1 MNSHFSKLELSCE
14 QYICTVLLKAPPLN
28 IITRQVLDE
37 LEEALR
43 LLEQENELRVVVVS
57 SALPNIFCAG
67 ADIKAF
73 ASWTGESGRAA
84 CLHGS
89 NVFQRIARF
98 PRPVLCAVSGN
109 AFGAGLELAMA
120 CDIRIFDE
128 NAQVS
133 LPECTLGMQPGYGG
147 TQRTPR
153 LMGPGFAKRM
163 LFTGEAIDA
172 QTALRVGLAEELAP
186 AGHCLQAAMDM
197 ARTIAQRA
205 PMAVAQIKK
214 SVSYAMDHSLEKGLS
229 FENRRIALL
238 CETQDKQEGAAAF
251 VQKRTAV
258 FRGI

>member
-89 NVFQRIARF
+89 NVFRGSRGFPGRSSARSAEM
-98 PRPVLCAVSGN
+98 PSAPVWNWRWPATS
-109 AFGAGLELAMA
+109 AFSM
-120 CDIRIFDE
+120 
-128 NAQVS
+128 
-133 LPECTLGMQPGYGG
+133 
-147 TQRTPR
+147 RTPR
-153 LMGPGFAKRM
+153 CLCPSAHWGCSPAMAGPS
-163 LFTGEAIDA
+163 
-172 QTALRVGLAEELAP
+172 GLP
-186 AGHCLQAAMDM
+186 G
-197 ARTIAQRA
+197 
-205 PMAVAQIKK
+205 
-214 SVSYAMDHSLEKGLS
+214 
-229 FENRRIALL
+229 
-238 CETQDKQEGAAAF
+238 
-251 VQKRTAV
+251 
-258 FRGI
+258 